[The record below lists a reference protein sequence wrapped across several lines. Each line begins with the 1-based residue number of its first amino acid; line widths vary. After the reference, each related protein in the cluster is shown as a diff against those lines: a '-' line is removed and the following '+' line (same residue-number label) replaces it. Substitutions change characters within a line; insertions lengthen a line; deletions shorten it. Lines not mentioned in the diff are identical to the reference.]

1 MTKRDHIS
9 FPGMLFLV
17 FVPSHPI
24 HAKAMHQ
31 IEQALTK
38 NSWTGAGV
46 SILSSVL
53 AKTSLIADPSVSNF
67 RENVISYAS
76 DIGIVVGLLIGCLT
90 LVLKAKEFYKEFIY
104 ATKKRT
110 DGGKQSPTDGQP
122 PVARNDSEGM
132 V

>member
-1 MTKRDHIS
+1 MTKREHIS
-9 FPGMLFLV
+9 FLGMLFLV
-17 FVPSHPI
+17 FVPSSPI
-24 HAKAMHQ
+24 HVKAMHQ

-53 AKTSLIADPSVSNF
+53 AKTSLLAAPVTGWKD
-67 RENVISYAS
+67 NVISLAS
-76 DIGIVVGLLIGCLT
+76 DVGIIVGLLIGCLT

-104 ATKKRT
+104 AGKKPGGPTVPTKET
-110 DGGKQSPTDGQP
+110 VP
-122 PVARNDSEGM
+122 PPADNDREGM

>member
-1 MTKRDHIS
+1 
-9 FPGMLFLV
+9 MLLLV
-17 FVPSHPI
+17 FVPSSPI

-53 AKTSLIADPSVSNF
+53 AKTSLMAAEPVIGWRD
-67 RENVISYAS
+67 NVISLAS
-76 DIGIVVGLLIGCLT
+76 DVGIIVGLLIGCLT

-104 ATKKRT
+104 AGKKRT
-110 DGGKQSPTDGQP
+110 GPTVPTNTATPAD
-122 PVARNDSEGM
+122 NDREGM